1 MGKLDTLY
9 ARGPVPLQ
17 NLMVSGYGVYWHWA
31 RFGRGFARLASE
43 FGERE
48 SFSQSE
54 WARYQEEQFRRLVR
68 VCAAEVP
75 YYASLW
81 TDAQKKSAALSD
93 LQNLPLLEKKPLR
106 ENPYHFLRQDLRP
119 IPRFRFFTSGTTGT
133 PISSF
138 FTLEENRKCMA
149 LREARSANWA
159 GVSFF

>member
-9 ARGPVPLQ
+9 ARAPVPLQ

-31 RFGRGFARLASE
+31 RFGRGFARLANE

-48 SFSQSE
+48 GFSQSE

-106 ENPYHFLRQDLRP
+106 EIHSVSPPGFAPDSALQILHQRDDRHPGFLL
-119 IPRFRFFTSGTTGT
+119 FY
-133 PISSF
+133 
-138 FTLEENRKCMA
+138 A
-149 LREARSANWA
+149 
-159 GVSFF
+159 